1 MLITGFEEKTKA
13 YLESVG
19 CKLVK
24 IGNDHN
30 MFEGHPI
37 YYIDRDGSNATC
49 GEYHIIKHLM
59 KPKEEDIKCRKISIM
74 WLQRDKEI
82 VSFDETKALIQN
94 EINKKEEQIQILE
107 DGLAVWRHRM
117 AELKA
122 RK

>member
-1 MLITGFEEKTKA
+1 MLVAGFEEKTKA

-24 IGNDHN
+24 VGSDYN
-30 MFEGHPI
+30 MMSGHSI
-37 YYIDRDGSNATC
+37 QFIDRDGGISSC

-59 KPKEEDIKCRKISIM
+59 KPKEEDIKCRKVSIK

-94 EINKKEEQIQILE
+94 EIDKKEEQIEILE

-117 AELKA
+117 AELEA
-122 RK
+122 RE